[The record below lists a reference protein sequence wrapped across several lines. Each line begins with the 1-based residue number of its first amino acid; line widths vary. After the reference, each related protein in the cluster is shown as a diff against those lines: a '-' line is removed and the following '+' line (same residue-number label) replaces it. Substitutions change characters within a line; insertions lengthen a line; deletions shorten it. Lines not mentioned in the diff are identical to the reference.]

1 MCILSDE
8 LKRAKL
14 NTNNKEEKIMRI
26 SIHDVYKI
34 KVSDIENLPSSKSR
48 TLYIQSDKEEIQIV
62 LFNSD
67 ADKLKVFNL
76 DEDESL

>member
-1 MCILSDE
+1 
-8 LKRAKL
+8 
-14 NTNNKEEKIMRI
+14 MRI

-34 KVSDIENLPSSKSR
+34 KVSDTENLPSTKSR
-48 TLYIQSDKEEIQIV
+48 TISIQSDEGEIQIV

>member
-1 MCILSDE
+1 
-8 LKRAKL
+8 
-14 NTNNKEEKIMRI
+14 MRI

-34 KVSDIENLPSSKSR
+34 KVSDTENLPSTKSR
-48 TLYIQSDKEEIQIV
+48 TLCIQSGKEEIQIV